1 MMNGKSKLWCV
12 KRVDKRWADSF
23 LVSELLSLGEECRW
37 VAAEPT
43 GIGTQKQLQ
52 DLKLQG
58 SNKPLE
64 PYGPGSR

>member
-1 MMNGKSKLWCV
+1 M
-12 KRVDKRWADSF
+12 DTRWADSF
-23 LVSELLSLGEECRW
+23 LVSELLSLSEKCRR

-52 DLKLQG
+52 DLELQG

-64 PYGPGSR
+64 PYGPGLR